1 MILRATLRNILSFN
15 EETQISFVA
24 GKGSMHPLQVVRAK
38 RRDDISVLK
47 AGMVYGANASGK
59 SNLIKA
65 VSFLKRL
72 VNGES
77 PLAELEKFKS
87 SIQKPVS
94 KLELEIKIGGR
105 YFAYGV
111 EYSRQAITEEW
122 LYEINNRTE
131 FLIYERQTTP
141 EGNVFSFGNRKAE
154 KAEKNFL
161 DYLAKATPVNKTFIS
176 EYCDRNGSG
185 LEEIVLVR
193 NWFLSN
199 LKIIF
204 PDTRYRGLSIRAEKD
219 EDFQKV
225 FRQLL
230 RHFNT
235 GIIDIRLFP
244 VASKEETGLSKSLI
258 DRVISNGKPGDKVV
272 MASSSGDEVFFFEFN
287 ENGEYGIFKQKAVHE
302 SGGNEILF
310 EMNEESDGTV
320 RLLDFI
326 PMLIDL
332 QRNPSV
338 YLIDELDRSMHPN
351 MTYELLSLYLSN
363 LSKEVDSQLI
373 FTTHESNLLNMELV
387 RADEVWFV
395 EKDKVGGSRFTS
407 LAEYKPRTDVRK
419 GYLLGRYQAI
429 PFFANPRLLNWK

>member
-24 GKGSMHPLQVVRAK
+24 GKGTMHPLQVVRAK

-47 AGMVYGANASGK
+47 IGMVYGANASGK

-65 VSFLKRL
+65 VNFLKEL
-72 VNGES
+72 VEGKNT
-77 PLAELEKFKS
+77 LAEIEKFKIS
-87 SIQKPVS
+87 TQEPVS
-94 KLELEIKIGGR
+94 KLELEIKIGDK

-111 EYSRQAITEEW
+111 EFSRQAITEEW
-122 LYEINNRTE
+122 LYEINNRTDS
-131 FLIYERQTTP
+131 LIYERETGP
-141 EGNVFSFGNRKAE
+141 EGNVLRFGHLKAD

-161 DYLAKATPVNKTFIS
+161 EYLGQATPLNKTFIS
-176 EYCDRNGSG
+176 EYCDRNGRG
-185 LEEIVLVR
+185 LDDVEKVR

-204 PDTRYRGLSIRAEKD
+204 PDTRYNGLFISGEKD
-219 EDFQKV
+219 QDFQETTK
-225 FRQLL
+225 QLL
-230 RHFNT
+230 HHFNT

-244 VASKEETGLSKSLI
+244 VASKEETGLPKNMI
-258 DRVISNGKPGDKVV
+258 DDVIGKGKAGDRVVL
-272 MASSSGDEVFFFEFN
+272 ASSTGDEVFFFEFN
-287 ENGEYGIFKQKAVHE
+287 ENGDYRIFKQKAVHE
-302 SGGNEILF
+302 SEGKEILF
-310 EMNEESDGTV
+310 EMNEESDGTI
-320 RLLDFI
+320 RLVDFI

-332 QRNPSV
+332 KRNPSV

-363 LSKEVDSQLI
+363 LSKDVDSQLI

-395 EKDKVGGSRFTS
+395 EKDKNGGSRFTS
-407 LAEYKPRTDVRK
+407 LAEYKPRADVRK

-429 PFFANPRLLNWK
+429 PFFATPRSLNWK